1 MKKEDDHVLEAQGNT
16 RSDGFSEAFSA
27 KKTKNCACVVTA
39 CQEIKRNF
47 LTMSHKGIEFVLF
60 LELYPFLLLKWEISD
75 YNSKEPCMP
84 LITRIDTPFK
94 RFFPATRIKNNY
106 TWSIESALNE
116 QAAFQVV
123 LRNETKEQVCTV
135 LDIIPPKGFRIR
147 IRRVGYVPVPHHNT
161 PLAESRL
168 D

>member
-60 LELYPFLLLKWEISD
+60 LELYPFLLLKWEISVFIFLVRKAK
-75 YNSKEPCMP
+75 NGSRKSK
-84 LITRIDTPFK
+84 
-94 RFFPATRIKNNY
+94 
-106 TWSIESALNE
+106 
-116 QAAFQVV
+116 VV
-123 LRNETKEQVCTV
+123 
-135 LDIIPPKGFRIR
+135 
-147 IRRVGYVPVPHHNT
+147 
-161 PLAESRL
+161 
-168 D
+168 